1 MPYSQLP
8 KGTLLW
14 KLFSSTFIL
23 SAFTLGGGYVIVPL
37 MRKTF
42 VEKLQ
47 WIKEEEMIDLIAI
60 GQASPGPIAV
70 NTSILVGYKIAHIV
84 GAIVSLMGTVFPP
97 LIILTIISF
106 LYSAIQENKIFQM
119 LFFGM
124 GVGVAAVI
132 LDAVVTLAV
141 TIFKSKKVIP
151 VLLMVG
157 ALIAATLFKVDVIIV
172 LLVSAIIG
180 VLTLIKRPLK

>member
-1 MPYSQLP
+1 MPYSELP
-8 KGTLLW
+8 KRTLFW

-47 WIKEEEMIDLIAI
+47 WIKEEEMLDLIAI
-60 GQASPGPIAV
+60 GQSAPGPIAV
-70 NTSILVGYKIAHIV
+70 NTSILVGYKIAHIA
-84 GAIVSLMGTVFPP
+84 GAIVSLMGTVLPP
-97 LIILTIISF
+97 LIILTVISYV
-106 LYSAIQENKIFQM
+106 YSAIQNNPIFQM

-132 LDAVVTLAV
+132 LDAVVTLATTV
-141 TIFKSKKVIP
+141 IKNRKVIP
-151 VLLMVG
+151 ILLMVG
-157 ALIAATLFKVDVIIV
+157 AFIAAALFKVDVIIV